1 MLDCSI
7 VITLITDAQETMMR
21 YLKKNEMNMDT
32 LPSYNFKGFV
42 YAPSTHAGKVYH
54 TVYKDYRYITDLPGP
69 TNAVFSKKE
78 FIDTILKRKKYS

>member
-1 MLDCSI
+1 
-7 VITLITDAQETMMR
+7 MR

-78 FIDTILKRKKYS
+78 FKSNSFKFLAKALKSIL

>member
-1 MLDCSI
+1 
-7 VITLITDAQETMMR
+7 MR

-54 TVYKDYRYITDLPGP
+54 TVYKDYRYIIDLPGP

-78 FIDTILKRKKYS
+78 FIDTILKRKKYQ